1 MEFSGKV
8 RLGLERV
15 TAWRFG
21 RALLAV
27 TSGLLLFLS
36 FPKFGH
42 GAVAWVALAP
52 LLVALHGVAP
62 GRAFR
67 LGHLTGT
74 VAHVG
79 LLYWTALVVAQFGG
93 LPMAVAVPLMVLLA
107 ATVGLFT
114 AAWAWC
120 VARLGG
126 RLGARG
132 LLLAPAPWV
141 AIEVAR
147 NYTFLHF
154 PWCLL
159 GYSQHEL
166 LPVVQ
171 LAALGGVFLVS
182 FVVAGASAVLA
193 FVAVESE
200 AGRRRRAAVAYAVA
214 LAATLGFGVWRL
226 SQPVAAQGS
235 LRVGLV
241 QASIRQEEKWAPGLA
256 ERNLQ
261 RHVRLSQAAAAQG
274 ARLVVWPESSVPWP
288 YDDEPLLAND
298 LQALARRLDAYLLFG
313 NDDRDPSVQPQRI
326 YVGGKLLAP
335 DGRLTYRHHK
345 LRLVPF
351 GEYVPLAPLLT
362 LGGRFTARMVAQV
375 GEFTPGETYEIGR
388 ADGHGLATLVCYEV
402 IFPEL
407 ARRFARE
414 GAQLLVSIT
423 NDGWYG
429 TTSAPY
435 QHLAMARF
443 RSVETGRYLVR
454 AANTGISAVVD
465 PRGRL
470 LAATRLFEERAL
482 VSDVAIST
490 ESTPYLALGESF
502 GLLCLLA
509 TAFLA
514 GWARPRPGA
523 GPAPG

>member
-1 MEFSGKV
+1 MGSSDKV
-8 RLGLERV
+8 RLGLERLV
-15 TAWRFG
+15 AWRFG
-21 RALLAV
+21 RALLAAA
-27 TSGLLLFLS
+27 SGLLLFLS

-52 LLVALHGVAP
+52 LLAALP
-62 GRAFR
+62 GASPGQAFR
-67 LGHLTGT
+67 LGHLAGT

-79 LLYWTALVVAQFGG
+79 LLYWTALVVTQFGG
-93 LPMAVAVPLMVLLA
+93 LPMAVALPLMVALA
-107 ATVGLFT
+107 AAVALFP
-114 AAWAWC
+114 ALWAWS
-120 VARLGG
+120 VARLCR
-126 RLGARG
+126 RLGPRG
-132 LLLAPAPWV
+132 LLLAPVPWV
-141 AIEVAR
+141 ATEVVR
-147 NYTFLHF
+147 NYTFFHF

-166 LPVVQ
+166 LQIVQ

-182 FVVAGASAVLA
+182 FVVAGGSALLAYLALEAQARSRGRAVLA
-193 FVAVESE
+193 
-200 AGRRRRAAVAYAVA
+200 AAAC
-214 LAATLGFGVWRL
+214 LAAALSFGAWRL
-226 SQPVAAQGS
+226 AQPVAAQGS

-261 RHVRLSQAAAAQG
+261 RHVRLSLDAAGQG
-274 ARLVVWPESSVPWP
+274 ARLVIWPESSVPWP
-288 YDDEPLLAND
+288 YDDEPALAEE
-298 LQALARRLDAYLLFG
+298 LQHLARRLDAYLLFG
-313 NDDRDPSVQPQRI
+313 NDDRDASVRPQRI
-326 YVGGKLLAP
+326 FVGAKMLAP
-335 DGRLTYRHHK
+335 DGRLSYRHHK

-362 LGGRFTARMVAQV
+362 LGGRFTARLVAQV
-375 GEFTPGETYEIGR
+375 GEFTPGDTYEVGQVE
-388 ADGHGLATLVCYEV
+388 GHGLATLVCYEV

-414 GAQLLVSIT
+414 GAQLLVSVT

-435 QHLAMARF
+435 QHLMMARF
-443 RSVETGRYLVR
+443 RAVETGRYLVR

-465 PRGRL
+465 PRGRV
-470 LAATRLFEERAL
+470 LARTRLFEERAL
-482 VSDVAIST
+482 VEDVPNST

-509 TAFLA
+509 SIGLVA
-514 GWARPRPGA
+514 WARARPLG
-523 GPAPG
+523 